1 MVVARMLAMVIAC
14 SIACTRPAVSTIEP
28 PIVQPRRTLD
38 GGSVVGRVM
47 LEGKPVPYF
56 GIIFSANYMTKA
68 QTAPY
73 VVQAPDGRFSL
84 HEVPARDWDI
94 LVVAPRYGTLIA
106 PGHEVTRGGVLDLG
120 DLVMRRGRTIVGR
133 VIDLDGRPV
142 TGATVR
148 IVTSDLYPP
157 SDEMTDISLGNFE
170 TRSDLQG
177 RYRFDGVSVS
187 ELAHFSSWIVATHG
201 PVRTSW
207 WERVPR
213 GDATVYL
220 VLVDGGAIDG
230 VVDFPVEPGT
240 TVTTWSSRE
249 RVRYAEVGTDRRF
262 RFDNLPVGDYR
273 VSLIPG
279 DRAVPLPAFVAVT
292 AGKRSSLAIAAPAR
306 SVNVTVEIT
315 GHAGQL
321 VRLTPSDQLEQ
332 DPVAMLMCTES
343 GVEIAG
349 VSPGRYEVCVGGD
362 CSSIEVTD
370 AARQAFP
377 FAH

>member
-1 MVVARMLAMVIAC
+1 MVIAC
-14 SIACTRPAVSTIEP
+14 SIACTRPAVSTIELL
-28 PIVQPRRTLD
+28 IVQPRRTLD

-56 GIIFSANYMTKA
+56 GVIFSANYMTKA

-73 VVQAPDGRFSL
+73 VVHAPDGRFSL

-120 DLVMRRGRTIVGR
+120 DLVMKRGHTITGR
-133 VIDLDGRPV
+133 VIDLEGRPV
-142 TGATVR
+142 TDARVR
-148 IVTSDLYPP
+148 IVTSDLSP
-157 SDEMTDISLGNFE
+157 SIDAITDISLGNFE
-170 TRSDLQG
+170 TRSDVRG
-177 RYRFDGVSVS
+177 AYRFDGVSIS
-187 ELAHFSSWIVATHG
+187 ELAHASSTIVATHG
-201 PVRTSW
+201 TLRTSSR
-207 WERVPR
+207 EQLAN
-213 GDATVYL
+213 GDARIDL
-220 VLVDGGAIDG
+220 VLADAGALDG
-230 VVDFPVEPGT
+230 VIDFPVEPGT
-240 TVTTWSSRE
+240 TVTTRSGRE
-249 RVRYAEVGTDRRF
+249 RVRYAEVGADRRF

-362 CSSIEVTD
+362 CTSIEVTD